1 MMNDKPRCQNAI
13 LPAVV
18 FALTQDALKLSKD
31 EAEKESLA
39 RINAIALKVYSAY
52 ANNWKLVK
60 RTSKALNRIL
70 ELFVDSRDGTY
81 HIRKVILAL
90 FGATQLALNEYLIQN
105 ESALVVQDALNLEA
119 KLEFNEADWFKLKA
133 SADKKVEDILKIIKE
148 I

>member
-39 RINAIALKVYSAY
+39 RINAIAFKVYSAY
-52 ANNWKLVK
+52 ANSRKLKK
-60 RTSKALNRIL
+60 RTSKSLNRIL

-90 FGATQLALNEYLIQN
+90 YNVAQEAFNANLIKKR
-105 ESALVVQDALNLEA
+105 SALVVQFALNLEG
-119 KLEFNEADWFKLKA
+119 KLEFNEADWLKLKA